1 MPLVTSCSVCV
12 QAKELAARVVEQFK
26 ATVEYQSTD
35 QVVMRKDF
43 CAVALQVVDPSSV
56 AAVEQELVR
65 EGKMAQ
71 RVAANGLEV
80 G

>member
-1 MPLVTSCSVCV
+1 M
-12 QAKELAARVVEQFK
+12 QAKELAARVLDQFK
-26 ATVEYQSTD
+26 ATVEYLSTD
-35 QVVMRKDF
+35 RVVTRKDF

-80 G
+80 GERKTSFL